1 MLHFF
6 LMCWRLSGKA
16 ALAAGLRRLCG
27 RSPFSHAGLA
37 VFLKHGLECIAAILL
52 FSFPS
57 FALCAPAGPECATKA
72 SIEYSTKLQYL
83 SDGKLVYGS
92 FAHMLADDD
101 SPPHAINVAT
111 SINGSPDTLFASAVG
126 GLHDLAVDVRNRPN
140 NNKYAWLSD
149 EIDANVPLIDQSK
162 NTADY
167 AHLESMVAKV
177 YPSSDHISTKTLP
190 IEDISSVAGTRSGN
204 ALAGTHDSPVIW
216 DGSESSDWATA
227 ANWVG
232 GVVPGQTDDVIIDGN
247 YTNAP
252 VLDLASG
259 AVTIGSL
266 TLGENNES
274 LLTISNGDTDTKK
287 LITTND
293 VTIGGNGTLT
303 HTANSTTEQH
313 KLFLEVGGDM
323 TIKSGGVIDVN
334 EKGYAT
340 EQGHGA
346 GGSASKNGSGAGH
359 GGNGGL
365 GGTSPSFAGTPYGSL
380 TPPIANGSGGGKS
393 MYSGAPGGSGGG
405 VIYLLVSGTVTNE
418 GSILAN
424 GGNGE
429 ASLGYSGGGGSGG
442 SIYINAHTLEG
453 AGTIAVNGGNGG
465 TGNNH
470 RDGGGGGGGRIALHY
485 DTDNSTFATLSA
497 YGGSGPGNAQ
507 SGGAGTIVTKA
518 STDTNGHLLVD
529 NNNQSDG
536 ALTTTA
542 QSETVNSITV
552 QNQGKFHIAVSHT
565 ITNTGSISGNA
576 SIYNSGIYNHPSPT
590 LTIPTGLTWYENGTD
605 PHIGDTQPITD
616 IIIDGTLEFQN
627 QNTDITPTS
636 FNSITINNGGILTHQ
651 ANTNTQTD
659 ALNLDL
665 DDLTINQGGTIN
677 VNEKGYQ
684 GTGNSQSSGYGPGAG
699 DPMAGGGYGGVG
711 GWAGSYY
718 PNNYGGVAY
727 GSVTEPTDLG
737 SSGGSSNN
745 AYSRRGGGAVKISVS
760 GTMNLEGNI
769 LARGGAGYGGGYG
782 GGSAGG
788 SVWITT
794 ENLTG
799 SGVISAD
806 GGNGD
811 DALRSGSGS
820 GGRIALYYT
829 DKSGYS
835 GSISAYGGTVGSKQ
849 MQRGSAG
856 TIYLKGTTQTH
867 GDLIIDNNAVSGAN
881 TEAVENSTF
890 DNITIQNGGNYV
902 VPDT

>member
-149 EIDANVPLIDQSK
+149 EIDANIPLIDQSK

-204 ALAGTHDSPVIW
+204 APAGTHDSPVIW

-227 ANWVG
+227 DNWVG
-232 GVVPGQTDDVIIDGN
+232 GVVPGQTDDVIIDVN
-247 YTNAP
+247 NTNAP
-252 VLDLASG
+252 VLDLADG

-287 LITTND
+287 LIITND
-293 VTIGGNGTLT
+293 VTIGGSGMLT
-303 HTANSTTEQH
+303 HTANSTTQAH
-313 KLFLEVGGDM
+313 KLFLEVSGNV
-323 TIKSGGVIDVN
+323 TI
-334 EKGYAT
+334 A
-340 EQGHGA
+340 
-346 GGSASKNGSGAGH
+346 
-359 GGNGGL
+359 
-365 GGTSPSFAGTPYGSL
+365 
-380 TPPIANGSGGGKS
+380 
-393 MYSGAPGGSGGG
+393 
-405 VIYLLVSGTVTNE
+405 
-418 GSILAN
+418 
-424 GGNGE
+424 
-429 ASLGYSGGGGSGG
+429 SGG
-442 SIYINAHTLEG
+442 S
-453 AGTIAVNGGNGG
+453 
-465 TGNNH
+465 
-470 RDGGGGGGGRIALHY
+470 
-485 DTDNSTFATLSA
+485 
-497 YGGSGPGNAQ
+497 
-507 SGGAGTIVTKA
+507 
-518 STDTNGHLLVD
+518 
-529 NNNQSDG
+529 
-536 ALTTTA
+536 
-542 QSETVNSITV
+542 
-552 QNQGKFHIAVSHT
+552 
-565 ITNTGSISGNA
+565 
-576 SIYNSGIYNHPSPT
+576 
-590 LTIPTGLTWYENGTD
+590 
-605 PHIGDTQPITD
+605 
-616 IIIDGTLEFQN
+616 
-627 QNTDITPTS
+627 
-636 FNSITINNGGILTHQ
+636 
-651 ANTNTQTD
+651 
-659 ALNLDL
+659 
-665 DDLTINQGGTIN
+665 IN

-684 GTGNSQSSGYGPGAG
+684 GTGNSQSSGYGPGAGDPMAGGGHGGVGGWAGSYYPNNYGGVAYGSVTEPTDLGSSGGSSNNAYSRRGGGAVKISVSGTMNLEGNILARGGAGYGGGYGGGSAGGSVWITTENLTGSGLISADGGNGDDALRSGSGSGGRIALYYTDKSGYTGSITAYGGTVGSAQAQRGSAGTIYLKGNTQTHGDLIIDNNGVSGANTEPIENATFDNITIQNGGNYVVPDTHTITLNASSITTTSDASLTIESGGTFQAPNLTYISDFQVVNNSTFSLPALASFSNFTIRNNGVYNHSSPTLTIPSGVTWYENGTESTIGDAQPITDIVVEGTLEFQNQNTTGSSVSFHSITIGSGGLITHPTNASSQVHGLNLSLTTLTVATGGSINVNEKGYQGTSNSGSSGYGPGAG

-799 SGVISAD
+799 SGLISV
-806 GGNGD
+806 NGKW
-811 DALRSGSGS
+811 G
-820 GGRIALYYT
+820 
-829 DKSGYS
+829 
-835 GSISAYGGTVGSKQ
+835 
-849 MQRGSAG
+849 
-856 TIYLKGTTQTH
+856 
-867 GDLIIDNNAVSGAN
+867 
-881 TEAVENSTF
+881 
-890 DNITIQNGGNYV
+890 
-902 VPDT
+902 

>member
-782 GGSAGG
+782 GGSAGEVCG
-788 SVWITT
+788 
-794 ENLTG
+794 
-799 SGVISAD
+799 
-806 GGNGD
+806 
-811 DALRSGSGS
+811 
-820 GGRIALYYT
+820 
-829 DKSGYS
+829 
-835 GSISAYGGTVGSKQ
+835 
-849 MQRGSAG
+849 
-856 TIYLKGTTQTH
+856 
-867 GDLIIDNNAVSGAN
+867 
-881 TEAVENSTF
+881 
-890 DNITIQNGGNYV
+890 
-902 VPDT
+902 